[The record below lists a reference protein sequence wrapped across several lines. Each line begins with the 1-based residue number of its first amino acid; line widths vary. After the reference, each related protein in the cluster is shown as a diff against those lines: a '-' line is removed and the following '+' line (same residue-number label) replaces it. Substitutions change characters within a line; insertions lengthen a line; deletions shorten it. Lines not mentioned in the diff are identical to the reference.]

1 MMNIG
6 IVEESAFAEAGS
18 FFNWVEFDF
27 AKKIKFFLG
36 LVRFWYGFG
45 TNVVR
50 TDCYYE
56 LARKEMAERSA
67 ERQ

>member
-1 MMNIG
+1 M
-6 IVEESAFAEAGS
+6 ESAFAEAGS
-18 FFNWVEFDF
+18 FFIEKNQ
-27 AKKIKFFLG
+27 IFLG

-56 LARKEMAERSA
+56 LARKERAERSA
-67 ERQ
+67 RKTER